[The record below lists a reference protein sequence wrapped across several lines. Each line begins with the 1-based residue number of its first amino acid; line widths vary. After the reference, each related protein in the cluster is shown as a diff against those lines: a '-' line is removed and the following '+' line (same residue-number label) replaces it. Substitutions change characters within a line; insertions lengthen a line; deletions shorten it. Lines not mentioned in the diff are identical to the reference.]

1 MLVVFSKSLMSLCRV
16 AFDYIRHGFMG
27 RTHDHFCILLHHGQ
41 FIGHD
46 ESRLDAVPRDLKL
59 HLLACSRFRSTRPL
73 NASCCRVAPLMLVM
87 LSMPD
92 HVQVRCERLHDV
104 VVLIQIFPCT
114 SNLRNGIILPVLVML
129 FLPVLVMLFLP
140 GLIILFLPVLVMLF
154 PPVLVMLFITGLVM
168 LFPPV
173 LIMLFP
179 PVLVMLFPPVVA
191 MLQVVAAAAAIGGGP
206 FIAPVIPGSL
216 LVAANLV
223 QVSAALPVVAA
234 AAAGIW
240 VLQ

>member
-1 MLVVFSKSLMSLCRV
+1 MP
-16 AFDYIRHGFMG
+16 
-27 RTHDHFCILLHHGQ
+27 HHGQ

-104 VVLIQIFPCT
+104 VVLIQILPCA
-114 SNLRNGIILPVLVML
+114 SHLRNGIILPVLVML

-154 PPVLVMLFITGLVM
+154 PQVMVMLFLPGLVILFLPVLVMLAAAIVVQVIA
-168 LFPPV
+168 V
-173 LIMLFP
+173 LIM
-179 PVLVMLFPPVVA
+179 
-191 MLQVVAAAAAIGGGP
+191 
-206 FIAPVIPGSL
+206 
-216 LVAANLV
+216 
-223 QVSAALPVVAA
+223 LPVVAA
-234 AAAGIW
+234 AGIR

>member
-1 MLVVFSKSLMSLCRV
+1 MP
-16 AFDYIRHGFMG
+16 
-27 RTHDHFCILLHHGQ
+27 HHVQ

-92 HVQVRCERLHDV
+92 HVQVRCERLHDAF
-104 VVLIQIFPCT
+104 VLIH
-114 SNLRNGIILPVLVML
+114 ILPCASHLRKGIVLVILFLTGLAIL
-129 FLPVLVMLFLP
+129 FLPVLVMLFLT
-140 GLIILFLPVLVMLF
+140 GLVILFLPVLVMLF
-154 PPVLVMLFITGLVM
+154 PPVLVMLF
-168 LFPPV
+168 
-173 LIMLFP
+173 
-179 PVLVMLFPPVVA
+179 PPVVA
-191 MLQVVAAAAAIGGGP
+191 MLPVVAAAAAIGGGP
-206 FIAPVIPGSL
+206 FIAPVFPGSL
-216 LVAANLV
+216 VVAANLV

-234 AAAGIW
+234 VVAGIP